1 MNSASTTHPQTSPLR
16 TLLLIASQP
25 AFVEQCR
32 AAAGEIAARVVQRAT
47 VAEAEPLLHPA
58 LADGVVLHATGPA
71 VETIWAIE
79 AIRRRS
85 ATLPILVFTDATN
98 WDWAEEAY
106 LRGVQHVL
114 PTPPRPRLLAS
125 VLNRAPASAT
135 GEPASVPAQTV
146 TPVPSLSHSPAP
158 LPSPAAERPLEV
170 MRQFSTILK
179 HSLSANSLLS
189 QFLLLLRDVTAVNR
203 ATIFVQHTEPADAA
217 TGRAAGNEFRAACA
231 IGLPADLTGQLR
243 LSTNAGIGGFVLR
256 HARVL
261 RRDSAEAADPQIRR
275 EFDLLGAQVAVP
287 VLDRQNVL
295 GVATFDG
302 RVTGEPLSGPELNL
316 IFQLLE
322 EIGLTLR
329 NIGLHDQL
337 AANHDT
343 LANVLRHLNQACLVV
358 ARDLRFV
365 HVNRAAQR
373 LLFASAKGG
382 DATFADL
389 PQLLGGKLYQVLQT
403 GAGIEPFDHRADG
416 AAEAALRVTIVPL
429 RGGNGSGGA
438 VEAALLV
445 AEDKSLER
453 QLAQLQA
460 ESANLK
466 LLKTMADRLAHEIGN
481 ALVPVSTYL
490 QLLQK
495 PPKGQDF
502 LASLEGALSDSV
514 TRITRLVN
522 QMRFLA
528 RDGVPEVK
536 EIALAPL
543 IKDAWQEAQRHQPG
557 DHPKLDCAT
566 PEKPVTVVGDR
577 NALKHALAETMLNA
591 LQSGPRNGTVE
602 VRLAPSVKGDGAWVD
617 IEIED
622 AGKGF
627 SAEQAK
633 KTPEPF
639 KPGPERVV
647 GVGLGLTVT
656 RRIIESHRG
665 KLELVAAGPEGHG
678 RVRISLPLAQVPA
691 SN

>member
-1 MNSASTTHPQTSPLR
+1 MNPAPTVPNAPAPVR
-16 TLLLIASQP
+16 NLLLIASQP
-25 AFVEQCR
+25 AFAAQFR
-32 AAAGEIAARVVQRAT
+32 AAAEGLADRLIHRAT

-58 LADGVVLHATGPA
+58 LVDAVVLHADGA
-71 VETIWAIE
+71 GVETIWAIDH
-79 AIRRRS
+79 IRRRS
-85 ATLPILVFTDATN
+85 AALPILVFTEATN

-114 PTPPRPRLLAS
+114 PAPPRARLLAS
-125 VLNRAPASAT
+125 VLGRATVATSAELPT
-135 GEPASVPAQTV
+135 AVSPT
-146 TPVPSLSHSPAP
+146 PSLPHSPAP
-158 LPSPAAERPLEV
+158 VAPAAERPLEV

-189 QFLLLLRDVTAVNR
+189 QFLLLLRDVTGINR
-203 ATIFVQHTEPADAA
+203 ATIFVRHTEPADAN
-217 TGRAAGNEFRAACA
+217 TGRAPAHEFRAACA

-243 LSTNAGIGGFVLR
+243 LSTTAGIGGFVPR
-256 HARVL
+256 HARIL
-261 RRDSAEAADPQIRR
+261 RRDSAEAQADPQIRR
-275 EFDLLGAQVAVP
+275 EFELLGAQVAVP
-287 VLDRQNVL
+287 VLDRENVIGIAL
-295 GVATFDG
+295 FDG
-302 RVTGEPLSGPELNL
+302 RVTGEPLGSAELNL

-329 NIGLHDQL
+329 NIGLHDEL
-337 AANHDT
+337 AANHQT
-343 LANVLRHLNQACLVV
+343 LTNVLRHLNQACLVV
-358 ARDLRFV
+358 GRDLRIV
-365 HVNRAAQR
+365 HANRTAQR
-373 LLFASAKGG
+373 LLLAGAKGG
-382 DATFADL
+382 EPVFADL
-389 PQLLGGKLYQVLQT
+389 PAALGGKLYQVLQT
-403 GAGIEPFDHRADG
+403 GAGLEPFDHKAEA

-429 RGGNGSGGA
+429 RGAGGNTGT

-445 AEDKSLER
+445 AEDKSLEK

-466 LLKTMADRLAHEIGN
+466 LLKAMADRLAHEIGN

-502 LASLEGALSDSV
+502 LTSLEGALSDSV

-536 EIALAPL
+536 EIPLAAL

-557 DHPKLDCAT
+557 DHPKLDCDT
-566 PEKPVTVVGDR
+566 PDKPVTVVGDR

-602 VRLAPSVKGDGAWVD
+602 IRLAPSVKSDGAWVD

-622 AGKGF
+622 SGKGF

-633 KTPEPF
+633 KSPEPF
-639 KPGPERVV
+639 KPGPERIV

-656 RRIIESHRG
+656 RRIIESHHG